1 MEHLTQGFM
10 KPPGFCPSCKDLI
23 KAADKYGLS
32 NLKIESEGWYVNYL
46 KFAADNAVEILIYA
60 AGMNCFLLKEAVVNF
75 IVANANKVLA
85 TLGIKCTDKGK
96 DLSQLS
102 INKLQA
108 YLDLVEKD
116 FDGSKQML
124 VGRLKKLSRI
134 QVGRF

>member
-1 MEHLTQGFM
+1 M
-10 KPPGFCPSCKDLI
+10 KPPSFHPSCKDLI

-60 AGMNCFLLKEAVVNF
+60 AGMNCFLLKEAAVNF

-85 TLGIKCTDKGK
+85 TLGIKHTDKGK

-102 INKLQA
+102 INELQA
-108 YLDLVEKD
+108 NLDLVEKD

-124 VGRLKKLSRI
+124 VGRLKKWSRI